1 MRIKNAIADVE
12 IGIANANPHEISAGT

>member
-12 IGIANANPHEISAGT
+12 IGIANANPHEISAGA